1 MLMFGANRAGKSV
14 LTARLMAAGHIGCGD
29 DMIGMT
35 EEGEIVSFGIPP
47 RLRLPLPRSE
57 RLRALAR
64 TYRGT
69 SDARYR
75 YLQSGMPLLAPF
87 GSRSGVNCAL
97 VLERTSGARPKFV
110 PLSQDEGLTRILPR
124 WIMRQGTAETV
135 FGRAERLAARI
146 PVFLFRYSDL
156 DEAAAFLE
164 AGAVSRS
171 VRRCAGRAGSGTE
184 SISGNRPENGR
195 PCPPARGN
203 RGPSPVVSGSG
214 KGRDKGSDRRRGKD
228 AVGEK
233 GGTHADRIERVRYK
247 RADGVRSF
255 ARDGSLFLVDGSSDA
270 IFHLNA
276 SGQAVWL
283 LLDAPLDEE
292 EAVALLREA
301 FRSVPEARIVRD
313 VKLLF
318 RGLLRA
324 GLVVPAGEAGR

>member
-1 MLMFGANRAGKSV
+1 MFGANRAGKSV
-14 LTARLMAAGHIGCGD
+14 LTARLMAAGHIGCGYD
-29 DMIGMT
+29 RIGMT

-146 PVFLFRYSDL
+146 PFFLFRYSYL
-156 DEAAAFLE
+156 YEAAAFL
-164 AGAVSRS
+164 
-171 VRRCAGRAGSGTE
+171 
-184 SISGNRPENGR
+184 
-195 PCPPARGN
+195 
-203 RGPSPVVSGSG
+203 
-214 KGRDKGSDRRRGKD
+214 
-228 AVGEK
+228 
-233 GGTHADRIERVRYK
+233 
-247 RADGVRSF
+247 
-255 ARDGSLFLVDGSSDA
+255 
-270 IFHLNA
+270 
-276 SGQAVWL
+276 
-283 LLDAPLDEE
+283 
-292 EAVALLREA
+292 
-301 FRSVPEARIVRD
+301 
-313 VKLLF
+313 
-318 RGLLRA
+318 
-324 GLVVPAGEAGR
+324 